1 MSGKLEKT
9 QKIGIFGGS
18 FDPVHLGHTGLA
30 ADAMEQLSLDKVVFI
45 PAGRQPFKLD
55 KKLTSGKARLDMLKL
70 ATEELDGVEISP
82 YELESEGVSY
92 TYLTMRVM
100 QERYGDR
107 AKLYFITGTDAFL
120 KIEKWTNAEELLRSY
135 SYVIGTRPGYRQE
148 ELQRC
153 IEQVQSLYGTE
164 IVHIDNVQIDASSTE
179 IRQRLQRGQSVSDI
193 ISETVE
199 RYIREHGLYKYN
211 GIH

>member
-1 MSGKLEKT
+1 MSDIGKRT
-9 QKIGIFGGS
+9 RKIGIFGGS

-30 ADAMEQLSLDKVVFI
+30 DDAMQQLGLDKVVFI

-55 KKLTSGKARLDMLKL
+55 KTLTSGDARLDMLRL
-70 ATEELDGVEISP
+70 ATEGMKGIEISS
-82 YELESEGVSY
+82 YELESEGISY
-92 TYLTMRVM
+92 TYLTMRAM
-100 QERYGDR
+100 QQKYGEH

-120 KIEKWTNAEELLRSY
+120 KIERWKNAEELLQNY
-135 SYVIGTRPGYRQE
+135 AYVIGTRPGYKQE
-148 ELQRC
+148 ELKHC
-153 IEQVQSLYGTE
+153 MEQVQSIYGTE

-179 IRQRLQRGQSVSDI
+179 IRQRLQWGQSVNNI

-199 RYIREHGLYKYN
+199 RYIREHGLYKNN